1 MASILPSSLQRFI
14 NRVQQVP
21 GGFKKLFF
29 ETKDVLFLLR
39 KRSQTKL
46 TRRETELVRHNIDSL
61 KKVGVYFFLQLPPII
76 GMIPVSHCY
85 SLAFYFILLN
95 TVTIYIFV
103 IDNSVPKLSKT
114 TSFSSFL
121 Q

>member
-76 GMIPVSHCY
+76 GMIPVSYYLQLIFLLLLTYCY
-85 SLAFYFILLN
+85 YVYSMP
-95 TVTIYIFV
+95 
-103 IDNSVPKLSKT
+103 IDNSIPELST
-114 TSFSSFL
+114 TTALSSFL
-121 Q
+121 